1 MCKVVCLLG
10 AFASFAGS
18 AAAQFPA
25 RRQTSPPPLPVPL
38 PTLAAPT
45 GTGAARAEPV
55 VANPVAFPPV
65 DLSLP
70 TPQPPAKA
78 PDLTKYTRLPPRD
91 RIFAIYDDVQLEAII
106 MNSIREQDKRATPPR
121 KADEATLVFPSSEK
135 VGGNVP
141 YQAKTSVY
149 QPMQVSYDALY
160 MIHRRLHF
168 EDKNS
173 ERYGWD
179 LGIIQP
185 LVSTLVFYKDFLT
198 WPQSLASGFS
208 YGFWDT
214 NAGKCLPGSPTPYM
228 LYPPGLTVT
237 GSVFEG
243 VIITGAAFIVP

>member
-1 MCKVVCLLG
+1 MCLLG
-10 AFASFAGS
+10 VLAAFAGT

-25 RRQTSPPPLPVPL
+25 RRSSPPPLPVPL
-38 PTLAAPT
+38 PALSAPAPIA
-45 GTGAARAEPV
+45 GGQAQPV
-55 VANPVAFPPV
+55 VATPAPAFPPV
-65 DLSLP
+65 DV
-70 TPQPPAKA
+70 TIPPGKV
-78 PDLTKYTRLPPRD
+78 PVDYSKYTKLPPRD
-91 RIFAIYDDVQLEAII
+91 KIFAIYDDPQLEGII
-106 MNSIREQDKRATPPR
+106 MNTIRDMNA
-121 KADEATLVFPSSEK
+121 KAGVKTDEATLVFPPMER
-135 VGGNVP
+135 VGGDQS
-141 YQAKTSVY
+141 YQAKTAAY

-168 EDKNS
+168 EDKNT

-185 LVSTLVFYKDFLT
+185 MVSALVFYKDVLM

-237 GSVFEG
+237 GSLFEG
-243 VIITGAAFIVP
+243 VIITGASFIFP